1 MQGINHARQSHVP
14 VWLATHCAQAQSSGA
29 TCDLSAADSSPFP
42 ATQACESRRY
52 GTGLQPV
59 APAWAIP
66 SYHSTPRAMHTPAHM
81 VTSPSHLHTSPPTRP
96 DSAQVSQHVPHWC
109 LVIVL
114 ISASGMFRQP
124 VPHCCLVNVRI
135 SVAGLFRQPVLPY
148 CLLLCALLLTC
159 DRHQHLTLTGST
171 HEWLI

>member
-96 DSAQVSQHVPHWC
+96 DSAQVSQHVPP
-109 LVIVL
+109 LVPGFCIDICVWHVQAACAAL
-114 ISASGMFRQP
+114 LPGNCIDICGWLVQAACVAFLSAS
-124 VPHCCLVNVRI
+124 VRF
-135 SVAGLFRQPVLPY
+135 A
-148 CLLLCALLLTC
+148 T
-159 DRHQHLTLTGST
+159 DM
-171 HEWLI
+171 